1 LLWIKEFESLRWW
14 VLKVSRA
21 QLHEM
26 PIKLGIITNWLNL
39 EGAKM
44 KERKTEERRR
54 KDEEPLIVGTDIER
68 VNRYQSE
75 WENRTKYV

>member
-1 LLWIKEFESLRWW
+1 MGINLGNGFAQFEKKLNLFWIKKFESLRWW

-44 KERKTEERRR
+44 KGKEDR
-54 KDEEPLIVGTDIER
+54 
-68 VNRYQSE
+68 
-75 WENRTKYV
+75 